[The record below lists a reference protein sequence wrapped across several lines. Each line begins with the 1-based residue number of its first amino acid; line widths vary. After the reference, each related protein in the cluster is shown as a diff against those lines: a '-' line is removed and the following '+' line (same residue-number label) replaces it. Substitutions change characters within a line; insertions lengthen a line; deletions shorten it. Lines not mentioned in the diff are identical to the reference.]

1 MINILMIDD
10 DAGDTLMAKEAIE
23 QSDLQTKLH
32 ITHDGIEAM
41 AFLTND
47 GKYADA
53 PRPDLI
59 LLDLNMPRMDGHEV
73 LTWLKNQ
80 PSLKNIP
87 VIILTTSDASQDVE
101 ECYNKQANCFI
112 TKPIDLDEFTR
123 VINEVNGF
131 WTQIVKLP
139 GRII

>member
-80 PSLKNIP
+80 TSLKNIP